1 VHEEAHGWN
10 RLGII
15 LMVEGL
21 LGLLAAVLF
30 WSSFS
35 PWNRRRT
42 AYGKSGAAGR
52 WAELGQ
58 GGPRTPT
65 ASRPT
70 GFAPGRSDRLCRLD
84 LSSMR
89 AGLRAAPRFPTSLL
103 GSPAQVMS
111 VVYW

>member
-1 VHEEAHGWN
+1 MYEDAHGWD

-21 LGLLAAVLF
+21 LGLFAAVLF

-35 PWNRRRT
+35 LWRRRRM
-42 AYGKSGAAGR
+42 AYGSFGAAGR
-52 WAELGQ
+52 WAVLGQ

-70 GFAPGRSDRLCRLD
+70 GFAPGRSDLLYRLD

-89 AGLRAAPRFPTSLL
+89 ARLECALAFPAILL
-103 GSPAQVMS
+103 GESGS
-111 VVYW
+111 R

>member
-1 VHEEAHGWN
+1 MYEEAHGWD

-21 LGLLAAVLF
+21 LGLFTAVLF
-30 WSSFS
+30 WSNFS

-42 AYGKSGAAGR
+42 AYGGFGAAGR
-52 WAELGQ
+52 SAVLGQ

-70 GFAPGRSDRLCRLD
+70 SFAPGRSDPLCRLV

-89 AGLRAAPRFPTSLL
+89 AWPLCGLAIPGETARESGLR
-103 GSPAQVMS
+103 
-111 VVYW
+111 